1 MLHQIVINTLEVVKY
16 RSEQQYSVWY
26 CYLCFPD
33 LTEVKSL
40 LQEAEQKKFPESELL
55 QALMQVVTEAEKCA
69 SVAQQL
75 ACKKVRTR

>member
-1 MLHQIVINTLEVVKY
+1 MSVNVI
-16 RSEQQYSVWY
+16 
-26 CYLCFPD
+26 CFFFFFSPSD

-55 QALMQVVTEAEKCA
+55 QALMQVVTEADKCA